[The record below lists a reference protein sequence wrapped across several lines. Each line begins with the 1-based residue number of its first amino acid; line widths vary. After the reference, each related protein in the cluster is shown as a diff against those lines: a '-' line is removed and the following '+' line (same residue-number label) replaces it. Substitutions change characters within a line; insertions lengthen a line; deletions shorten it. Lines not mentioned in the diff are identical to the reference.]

1 MNDLLK
7 NPIIVFF
14 AGLLALW
21 LVFKLLNIVLG
32 MFWLFV
38 LAFVVLFIGNDR
50 FRNLIKSFFNSI
62 FNR

>member
-14 AGLLALW
+14 AGLLAIW
-21 LVFKLLNIVLG
+21 LAFKVLNIFLG

-38 LAFVVLFIGNDR
+38 LAFIVLFIVNDR
-50 FRNLIKSFFNSI
+50 FRGIVRSFFNSI